1 MNGIKSLIALVAA
14 NPLVKGVSNVLSNV
28 FGGGRAAGGPV
39 MAGTSYLVGEKGPE
53 IFTPS
58 STGNITPNNKIG
70 GGNTVINLN
79 VNGAIDP
86 EGTAR
91 TIINVLNNSYYR
103 GTSGA
108 AALVI

>member
-1 MNGIKSLIALVAA
+1 VGAVKSLIDLVKN
-14 NPLVKGVSNVLSNV
+14 NPLVKGIGNVIDNV
-28 FGGGRAAGGPV
+28 FGGGRAAGGSV

-58 STGNITPNNKIG
+58 STGMITPNNKLG
-70 GGNTVINLN
+70 SNTVINLN
-79 VNGAIDP
+79 VSGAIDP